1 MGVVR
6 FNTRWLLVSL
16 TEEGVRLAG
25 GFDTRWLLVG
35 LTEEGVRYDK

>member
-1 MGVVR
+1 MAGG
-6 FNTRWLLVSL
+6 FDTRWLVGL

-25 GFDTRWLLVG
+25 GFDTRWLVG

>member
-1 MGVVR
+1 MVGL
-6 FNTRWLLVSL
+6 NTRWLVGL

-25 GFDTRWLLVG
+25 GFDTRWLVG